1 MNEPARIAVLVSGGG
16 RTAAN
21 IHDACRDGR
30 LRARIA
36 LVIAHRED
44 IAGVARC
51 RALGLRVA
59 VVPPGDSLADRID
72 ACLAAAG
79 TDLVCLAGYL
89 RRFRVGTLWSGRT
102 LNIHPALLP
111 RFGGKGMYGAR
122 VHETVL
128 AAGVPESGCTVH
140 EVDEEYDHG
149 ATLIERRCAVLPGDS
164 KETLA
169 ERVYREELAAYPQAI
184 AMMLE
189 RLARSPFV
197 EGSVR

>member
-89 RRFRVGTLWSGRT
+89 RRFRVGTRWSGRT

-122 VHETVL
+122 VHEAVL
-128 AAGVPESGCTVH
+128 AAGVHESGCTVH

-149 ATLIERRCAVLPGDS
+149 ATVIERRCAVLPGDS
-164 KETLA
+164 TETLA
-169 ERVYREELAAYPQAI
+169 ERVYREETAAYPQAI

-189 RLARSPFV
+189 RLAPSPLAA
-197 EGSVR
+197 GPVR

>member
-1 MNEPARIAVLVSGGG
+1 MSQDARIAILISGGG

-21 IHDACRDGR
+21 IHEACSAGR
-30 LRARIA
+30 LPARVA

-51 RALGLRVA
+51 RQLGLRVA
-59 VVPPGDSLADRID
+59 VVAPGDALPERID
-72 ACLAAAG
+72 ACLRGARI
-79 TDLVCLAGYL
+79 DLVCLAGYL
-89 RRFRVGTLWSGRT
+89 RRFHVGAHWGGRT

-122 VHETVL
+122 VHQAVL
-128 AAGVPESGCTVH
+128 DAGVAESGCTVH

-149 ATLIERRCAVLPGDS
+149 ATVVERRCPVLPGDTA
-164 KETLA
+164 ETLA
-169 ERVYREELAAYPQAI
+169 ERVYREEVAAYPQAI

-189 RLARSPFV
+189 RLSRTSTATERT
-197 EGSVR
+197 R

>member
-89 RRFRVGTLWSGRT
+89 RRFRVGTRWSGRT

-122 VHETVL
+122 VHEAVL
-128 AAGVPESGCTVH
+128 AAGVHESGCTVH

-149 ATLIERRCAVLPGDS
+149 ATVIERRCAVLPGDS
-164 KETLA
+164 TETLA
-169 ERVYREELAAYPQAI
+169 ERVYREETAAYPQAI

-189 RLARSPFV
+189 RLAPSPLAA
-197 EGSVR
+197 GSVR